1 MSRDEHL
8 ELETLEKYL
17 LGKLE
22 EREAEAVRRHLKK
35 CALCG
40 LELKRLQRF
49 AAIDSDDD
57 LARSA
62 EWIYARRK
70 LENAF
75 GEKIAPSAAG
85 NAGNTAARRIRFSR
99 VSHAARWL
107 VPAAVMAAGLIMI
120 VYFSKREEI
129 RVSEPA
135 RRVMRGAP
143 PVRYD
148 IELMEPAGE
157 IHASPTVFR
166 WKSERDDNHY
176 TLEIFTPTLAK
187 IYQAED
193 IGGSSWT
200 APDTLGTIL
209 RPNIIYLW
217 SVKGF
222 KGLERVAASP
232 NGWFRIARGSS
243 AHQSTP

>member
-8 ELETLEKYL
+8 ELEVLEKYL

-22 EREAEAVRRHLKK
+22 EREAETVRRHLEK
-35 CALCG
+35 CAPCG

-75 GEKIAPSAAG
+75 SERIAPSAAG
-85 NAGNTAARRIRFSR
+85 KAGARRIRFSR
-99 VSHAARWL
+99 ASHAARWL
-107 VPAAVMAAGLIMI
+107 VPVAVMAACVVMI
-120 VYFSKREEI
+120 AYFSKREESG
-129 RVSEPA
+129 VSEPV

-143 PVRYD
+143 PVRYG
-148 IELMEPAGE
+148 IEIEEPVGE
-157 IHASPTVFR
+157 IHAPPAVFK

-176 TLEIFTPTLAK
+176 TLEIFTPTLARV
-187 IYQAED
+187 YRAEN
-193 IGGSSWT
+193 IAGSFWT

-222 KGLERVAASP
+222 KGLERVAESP
-232 NGWFRIARGSS
+232 NGWFRIARGAVARRSI
-243 AHQSTP
+243 P

>member
-1 MSRDEHL
+1 MSRSEHL
-8 ELETLEKYL
+8 DLEVLEKYL

-22 EREAEAVRRHLKK
+22 EREAEAARRHIGK

-49 AAIDSDDD
+49 AGIDSDDD

-75 GEKIAPSAAG
+75 GEKIAPSAPG
-85 NAGNTAARRIRFSR
+85 NARARRIRFHRASQT
-99 VSHAARWL
+99 ARWL
-107 VPAAVMAAGLIMI
+107 APAAVMAAGVLMI
-120 VYFSKREEI
+120 AYFSRREES
-129 RVSEPA
+129 RTPEPA
-135 RRVMRGAP
+135 QRVMRGAP
-143 PVRYD
+143 PVRYG
-148 IELMEPAGE
+148 IELEEPSGD
-157 IHASPTVFR
+157 IDASPTVFR

-187 IYQAED
+187 IYQAEK

-200 APDTLGTIL
+200 APDTLGTML
-209 RPNIIYLW
+209 KPNVIYLW

-222 KGLERVAASP
+222 KGLERATASP
-232 NGWFRIARGSS
+232 NGWFRIARGS
-243 AHQSTP
+243 AARQSTP

>member
-1 MSRDEHL
+1 MSRDEHIDL
-8 ELETLEKYL
+8 EALEKYL
-17 LGKLE
+17 LGKLD
-22 EREAEAVRRHLKK
+22 EREAEGVRRHIEK
-35 CALCG
+35 CALCA

-75 GEKIAPSAAG
+75 SEKIAPSAAG
-85 NAGNTAARRIRFSR
+85 NAGARRIRSSR
-99 VSHAARWL
+99 ASNAARWL
-107 VPAAVMAAGLIMI
+107 VPAAVMAAGLVMI
-120 VYFSKREEI
+120 AYFSKREEP

-148 IELMEPAGE
+148 IELTEPAGE
-157 IHASPTVFR
+157 IHASPAVFR

-176 TLEIFTPTLAK
+176 TLEIFTPTLAR
-187 IYQAED
+187 IYWATN
-193 IGGSSWT
+193 IAGSSWT
-200 APDTLGTIL
+200 TPDTLGTML
-209 RPNIIYLW
+209 KPDIIYLW

-222 KGLERVAASP
+222 KGLERANASP
-232 NGWFRIARGSS
+232 NGWFKIVRG
-243 AHQSTP
+243 AAVIQSIP